1 MKNTNHD
8 ANEQPFE
15 TGETKQTTEK
25 RKNDVRKQLV
35 SGGVYIALAVTVVA
49 VTVST
54 ITATFSGKPKETP
67 SGNKTL
73 YRSPS
78 ETSEDKNLSENR
90 ANLPTPSGS
99 NRLSAN
105 DLTLDTPVSDAPS
118 GIDATVTPAADAS
131 KTKDGVAETPK
142 DVPKSDTPREASE
155 NKAEGSTETAS
166 DKRAPCSEEPDEPTF
181 EIGYEGFVKPCSG
194 FINKD
199 YSMEVPVYSA
209 TMYDYRT
216 HAGIDIAADPGTPVK
231 AVSSGT
237 VKAVYEDVLYGT
249 TVVIEHAD
257 GVESIYQGLSPD
269 LPVETVVGHTVLT
282 GEAIAGVG
290 NSALCE
296 SAEASHLHFEMHK
309 DGAAVD
315 PSDYIVF

>member
-8 ANEQPFE
+8 ANEKPFE
-15 TGETKQTTEK
+15 TDEAKQTPEK

-67 SGNKTL
+67 SGDKTL
-73 YRSPS
+73 YRSPD
-78 ETSEDKNLSENR
+78 TTKGKTPSENP
-90 ANLPTPSGS
+90 ANVPTPSGD

-131 KTKDGVAETPK
+131 KTKGDVTETPN
-142 DVPKSDTPREASE
+142 DTPKNDTPREASE
-155 NKAEGSTETAS
+155 SKAEGSTETAS

-194 FINKD
+194 FISKE

-237 VKAVYEDVLYGT
+237 IKDVYEDVLYGT

-257 GVESIYQGLSPD
+257 GVESVYQGLSPD

-309 DGAAVD
+309 NGTAVN

>member
-8 ANEQPFE
+8 ANEKPFE
-15 TGETKQTTEK
+15 TDEAKQTPEK

-67 SGNKTL
+67 SGDKTL
-73 YRSPS
+73 YRSSDTTKGKTPS
-78 ETSEDKNLSENR
+78 ENP
-90 ANLPTPSGS
+90 ANVPTPSGD

-131 KTKDGVAETPK
+131 KTKDGVAETPN
-142 DVPKSDTPREASE
+142 DTPKNDTPREASE
-155 NKAEGSTETAS
+155 NHPEDRAEAAP
-166 DKRAPCSEEPDEPTF
+166 DKSAPRSEEPDEPTF

-194 FINKD
+194 FISKE

-216 HAGIDIAADPGTPVK
+216 HAGMDIAADPGTPVK

-237 VKAVYEDVLYGT
+237 IKDVYEDVLYGT

-257 GVESIYQGLSPD
+257 GVESVYQGLSPD

-309 DGAAVD
+309 NGTAVN